1 VNGIKLKITHEY
13 LLLVDFIEVLDLYKQ
28 KLHPWCFLG
37 EKKGWQSHPF
47 SFSV

>member
-1 VNGIKLKITHEY
+1 MSLKITHEY

-28 KLHPWCFLG
+28 KLSTLGFLG